1 MNKASWKRKVNKEM
15 RAVGTYKPSFDMTVD
30 SLCEILAKRDKAL
43 DEFEDSGEE
52 ILVRTQTDRG
62 AVNYKQNPLLTVW
75 MHLNDQA
82 LTYWRELG
90 LTPSGLK
97 KLNEQAIKLEGKK
110 SALESALDA
119 LS

>member
-1 MNKASWKRKVNKEM
+1 MDKTSWKRKVNKEV
-15 RAVGTYKPSFDMTVD
+15 RAVGTYRTSFDMMIDT
-30 SLCEILAKRDKAL
+30 LCEILAQRDQVLEEFKA
-43 DEFEDSGEE
+43 SGGVV
-52 ILVRTQTDRG
+52 LVETATSC
-62 AVNYKQNPLLTVW
+62 KQNPLLTTW

-90 LTPSGLK
+90 LTPAGLK
-97 KLNEQAIKLEGKK
+97 KLNEQAIKIEGKK

>member
-1 MNKASWKRKVNKEM
+1 MDKTSWKRKVNKEA
-15 RAVGTYKPSFDMTVD
+15 RTVGTYRPSFDMMIDT
-30 SLCEILAKRDKAL
+30 LCEILAQRDQVLEDFKA
-43 DEFEDSGEE
+43 S
-52 ILVRTQTDRG
+52 G
-62 AVNYKQNPLLTVW
+62 AVAIVETATSCKQNPLLTTW

-97 KLNEQAIKLEGKK
+97 KLNEQAIKIEGKK
-110 SALESALDA
+110 SALESALDS